1 MKKKFLV
8 LAGAGVAAL
17 GLSQAAQAALI
28 PTTTSSTSSW
38 LGTPVYKTGPAP
50 TTGNGGTT
58 QDNDSWGG
66 NANGL
71 NGFGALAMTFEV
83 SQAGTLGAVQ
93 LSMAGSPQL
102 FNVEL
107 YDMGSASTYAY
118 STAGGNVGITQING
132 LGEEPSNT
140 AEIVTPSNTYDD
152 VSDPDLLAAGDQAQ
166 YNGIASGNNLWVLGF
181 TGADA
186 TVSLVPGELYLL
198 SLDPTANA
206 DGTWWQRGG
215 LSTGDTG
222 EGLNADGS
230 QGMQNFEGKGVSGGI
245 REFDLAVTVPEP
257 ATFGLI
263 GLASLGL
270 LKRRRHQA

>member
-1 MKKKFLV
+1 MRRGGMRMRSASQRVFLTRTSASSFLIACQVAKCIRRASMKKKFLV

-132 LGEEPSNT
+132 LGQEPSNT
-140 AEIVTPSNTYDD
+140 AEI
-152 VSDPDLLAAGDQAQ
+152 
-166 YNGIASGNNLWVLGF
+166 
-181 TGADA
+181 
-186 TVSLVPGELYLL
+186 
-198 SLDPTANA
+198 
-206 DGTWWQRGG
+206 
-215 LSTGDTG
+215 
-222 EGLNADGS
+222 
-230 QGMQNFEGKGVSGGI
+230 
-245 REFDLAVTVPEP
+245 
-257 ATFGLI
+257 
-263 GLASLGL
+263 
-270 LKRRRHQA
+270 